1 MNTPASPSSFRA
13 ALVAWITPV
22 KVSLLAA
29 SFGLGALNSSEAA
42 VIPYTNDFSGT
53 GSNVAFPN
61 QTTSANSTWT
71 VSEGSYVYSSTNTSW
86 PVGNASIPLTNMGT
100 SPFVVETQFTVSSVG
115 AFNSNG
121 VTVGLGLFGSDA
133 AFTGLGLG
141 NSYYLADWT
150 LATTSTGVTP
160 GQFRLIALGDTSGY
174 TSTSTVIDTN
184 PDATIAVTLGATY
197 TMRLVGSYS
206 GSTLNM
212 TFSLLNSTGNV
223 LGTVTASDTSP
234 LTGTNFGYRN
244 RSGLSGG
251 AFTTSF
257 DGYSVTATAV
267 PEPGTVA
274 LLGLGLGATL
284 LMMRRRQA

>member
-1 MNTPASPSSFRA
+1 MNTPASPFSIRE
-13 ALVAWITPV
+13 ALATWTTPF
-22 KVSLLAA
+22 KACLLAA
-29 SFGLGALNSSEAA
+29 TLGLAAMGTPQAA
-42 VIPYTNDFSGT
+42 VIPYTNDFSGS

-61 QTTSANSTWT
+61 QTVSANSTWSVT
-71 VSEGSYVYSSTNTSW
+71 GGSYVYSSTNTSW
-86 PVGNASIPLTNMGT
+86 PVGNASLPLTNMGT
-100 SPFVVETQFTVSSVG
+100 SPFVVETQFTVSSLG
-115 AFNSNG
+115 SFNANG
-121 VTVGLGLFGSDA
+121 ITVGLGLFGSDA
-133 AFTGLGLG
+133 AFTGLASA

-160 GQFRLIALGDTSGY
+160 GQFRLIALGDGSGY

-184 PDATIAVTLGATY
+184 PDANIAVTLGATY
-197 TMRLVGSYS
+197 TMRLEGSYS
-206 GSTLNM
+206 GTTLNM

-257 DGYSVTATAV
+257 DSYSVTPV

-274 LLGLGLGATL
+274 LLGLGLGTAL
-284 LMMRRRQA
+284 LIMRRRQA